1 MKVGGAWYNKYM
13 EPLIAVGRLFIL
25 FFSVIIHECSHG
37 VAALRNGDDTA
48 RIMGRLT
55 LNPLPHIDIFGTI
68 IIPALLLLSNTPI
81 IIGWAKPVPIN
92 PYRFHDFRRGM
103 IEVGLSGPLSNI
115 LLALAFAFILRITG
129 GGSSPGI
136 GSLLYFGVFINFL
149 LALFNLIPIPPLDGS
164 RILGS
169 LLPVKLEAKYYR
181 IERYGM
187 FIIIALLFFGFFNLI
202 FPIIVFL
209 TKLVTGAPQLF

>member
-1 MKVGGAWYNKYM
+1 MDPIIGA
-13 EPLIAVGRLFIL
+13 GRLFIL
-25 FFSVIIHECSHG
+25 IFSVIIHECSHG

-48 RIMGRLT
+48 RLMGRLT

-68 IIPALLLLSNTPI
+68 IIPGLLLLSKVPI

-115 LLALAFAFILRITG
+115 LLALFFAFLLRITG
-129 GGSSPGI
+129 ANSVSGVGY
-136 GSLLYFGVFINFL
+136 LLYFGVFINFL

-169 LLPVKLEAKYYR
+169 LLPLKMEAKYYR
-181 IERYGM
+181 MERYGM
-187 FIIIALLFFGFFNLI
+187 FIIIALLFFGFFNLL
-202 FPIIVFL
+202 FPITSFL
-209 TKLVTGAPQLF
+209 AKLVTGTSLPL

>member
-1 MKVGGAWYNKYM
+1 MDPA
-13 EPLIAVGRLFIL
+13 IAIGRLFIL
-25 FFSVIIHECSHG
+25 IFSVIIHECSHG

-48 RIMGRLT
+48 RVMGRLT

-68 IIPALLLLSNTPI
+68 IIPGLLLLSNVPI

-92 PYRFHDFRRGM
+92 PYRFRDFRRGM
-103 IEVGLSGPLSNI
+103 IEVGISGPLSNI
-115 LLALAFAFILRITG
+115 LLALFFAFLLRITG
-129 GGSSPGI
+129 ANSISGVGY
-136 GSLLYFGVFINFL
+136 LLYFGVFINFL

-169 LLPVKLEAKYYR
+169 LLPLKMEAKYYR

-187 FIIIALLFFGFFNLI
+187 FIIIALLFFGFFDLL
-202 FPIIVFL
+202 FPMISFL
-209 TKLVTGAPQLF
+209 VKLVTGASLAF

>member
-1 MKVGGAWYNKYM
+1 M
-13 EPLIAVGRLFIL
+13 EPAIAIGRLVIL
-25 FFSVIIHECSHG
+25 IFSVIVHECSHG

-68 IIPALLLLSNTPI
+68 IIPGLLLLSNAGVI
-81 IIGWAKPVPIN
+81 FGWAKPVPVN
-92 PYRFHDFRRGM
+92 PYRFRNFRRGM

-115 LLALAFAFILRITG
+115 LLALFFAFLLRITG
-129 GGSSPGI
+129 AN
-136 GSLLYFGVFINFL
+136 SLSGVSGLLLFGVAINFV

-169 LLPVKLEAKYYR
+169 LLPLKMEAKYYR

-187 FIIIALLFFGFFNLI
+187 FIIIALLFFGFFDLL
-202 FPIIVFL
+202 FPVISFL
-209 TKLVTGAPQLF
+209 VKLVTGASLS

>member
-1 MKVGGAWYNKYM
+1 M
-13 EPLIAVGRLFIL
+13 EPAIAIGRLVIL
-25 FFSVIIHECSHG
+25 IFSVIIHECSHG

-48 RIMGRLT
+48 KVMGRLT

-68 IIPALLLLSNTPI
+68 IIPGLLLLANVPI

-92 PYRFHDFRRGM
+92 PYRFRNFRRGM
-103 IEVGLSGPLSNI
+103 IEVGVSGPLSNI
-115 LLALAFAFILRITG
+115 LLALFFAFLLRITG
-129 GGSSPGI
+129 ANSLSGVGY
-136 GSLLYFGVFINFL
+136 LLYFGVFINFL

-169 LLPVKLEAKYYR
+169 LLPLKMEANYYR

-187 FIIIALLFFGFFNLI
+187 FIIIALLFLGFFNLL
-202 FPIIVFL
+202 FPVISFL
-209 TKLVTGAPQLF
+209 VKLVTGTSVSL

>member
-1 MKVGGAWYNKYM
+1 MRGYVTWYNKNM
-13 EPLIAVGRLFIL
+13 EPAIAIGRLFIL
-25 FFSVIIHECSHG
+25 IFSVIIHECSHG

-68 IIPALLLLSNTPI
+68 IIPGILLLTGVPI

-92 PYRFHDFRRGM
+92 PYRFRDFRRGM

-115 LLALAFAFILRITG
+115 LLAVFFAFLLRITG
-129 GGSSPGI
+129 GNSFSGI
-136 GSLLYFGVFINFL
+136 GYLLYFGVFINFL

-169 LLPVKLEAKYYR
+169 LLPLKMEARYYR

-187 FIIIALLFFGFFNLI
+187 FIIIALLFLGFFNLL
-202 FPIIVFL
+202 FPVLVFL
-209 TKLVTGAPQLF
+209 TNLVTGASLPY

>member
-1 MKVGGAWYNKYM
+1 M
-13 EPLIAVGRLFIL
+13 EPIIAIGRLFIL
-25 FFSVIIHECSHG
+25 IFSVIIHECSHG

-68 IIPALLLLSNTPI
+68 IIPGLLLLTGVPI

-92 PYRFHDFRRGM
+92 PYRFRDFRRGM
-103 IEVGLSGPLSNI
+103 IEVGVSGPLSNI
-115 LLALAFAFILRITG
+115 FLALFFAFLFRITG
-129 GGSSPGI
+129 ADSSQGT
-136 GSLLYFGVFINFL
+136 GYLLLFGVAINFL

-169 LLPVKLEAKYYR
+169 LLPLKMEANYYR

-187 FIIIALLFFGFFNLI
+187 FIIIALLFFGFFNLL
-202 FPIIVFL
+202 FPLINFL
-209 TKLVTGAPQLF
+209 VKLVTGASLWA

>member
-1 MKVGGAWYNKYM
+1 M
-13 EPLIAVGRLFIL
+13 EPAIAIGRLFIL
-25 FFSVIIHECSHG
+25 IFSVIIHECSHG

-68 IIPALLLLSNTPI
+68 IIPGLLLLTGVPI

-92 PYRFHDFRRGM
+92 PYRFRDFRRGM
-103 IEVGLSGPLSNI
+103 IEVGVSGPLSNI
-115 LLALAFAFILRITG
+115 LLALFFAFLFRITG
-129 GGSSPGI
+129 AGSSSGARY
-136 GSLLYFGVFINFL
+136 LLLFGVAINFL

-169 LLPVKLEAKYYR
+169 LLPLKMEANYYR

-187 FIIIALLFFGFFNLI
+187 FIIIALLFFGFFNLL
-202 FPIIVFL
+202 FPLISFL
-209 TKLVTGAPQLF
+209 VKLVTGASLWT

>member
-1 MKVGGAWYNKYM
+1 MDPA
-13 EPLIAVGRLFIL
+13 IAIGRLFIL
-25 FFSVIIHECSHG
+25 IFSVIVHECSHG
-37 VAALRNGDDTA
+37 LAALRNGDDTA

-68 IIPALLLLSNTPI
+68 IIPGLLLLAKVPI

-92 PYRFHDFRRGM
+92 PYRFRDFRRGM

-115 LLALAFAFILRITG
+115 LLALFFAFLLRITG
-129 GGSSPGI
+129 ANPLSGTGY
-136 GSLLYFGVFINFL
+136 LLLFGVAINFL

-169 LLPVKLEAKYYR
+169 LLPLKMEARYYR

-187 FIIIALLFFGFFNLI
+187 FLVIALLFFGFFNLL
-202 FPIIVFL
+202 FPVISFL
-209 TKLVTGAPQLF
+209 VKSVTGVSLSL

>member
-1 MKVGGAWYNKYM
+1 M
-13 EPLIAVGRLFIL
+13 EPAIAIGRLVIL
-25 FFSVIIHECSHG
+25 IFSVIVHECSHG

-48 RIMGRLT
+48 RVMGRLT

-68 IIPALLLLSNTPI
+68 IIPGLLLLSGVPI

-92 PYRFHDFRRGM
+92 PYRFHNFRRGM
-103 IEVGLSGPLSNI
+103 IEVGVSGPLSNI
-115 LLALAFAFILRITG
+115 LLALCFAFLFRITG
-129 GGSSPGI
+129 ANSFSGVRY
-136 GSLLYFGVFINFL
+136 LLYFGVFINFL

-169 LLPVKLEAKYYR
+169 LLPVKMERNYFR

-187 FIIIALLFFGFFNLI
+187 FIIIFLLFFGFFNLL
-202 FPIIVFL
+202 FPVISFL
-209 TKLVTGAPQLF
+209 TKSVTGASLSF

>member
-1 MKVGGAWYNKYM
+1 M
-13 EPLIAVGRLFIL
+13 EPAIAIGRLVIL
-25 FFSVIIHECSHG
+25 IFSVIIHECSHG

-48 RIMGRLT
+48 KVMGRLT

-68 IIPALLLLSNTPI
+68 IIPGLLLLANVPI

-92 PYRFHDFRRGM
+92 PYRFRNFRRGM
-103 IEVGLSGPLSNI
+103 IEVGVSGPLSNI
-115 LLALAFAFILRITG
+115 LLALFFAFLLRITSANPLSG
-129 GGSSPGI
+129 AGY
-136 GSLLYFGVFINFL
+136 LLYFGVFINFL

-169 LLPVKLEAKYYR
+169 LLPLKMEANYYR

-187 FIIIALLFFGFFNLI
+187 FIIIALLFFGFFNLL
-202 FPIIVFL
+202 FPVISFL
-209 TKLVTGAPQLF
+209 TKLVTGASLPL